1 MIAHGNQIWSQYL
14 ATPVLIFGETNFKKG
29 HLVLLSSHLLSRLV
43 FQGRANRAVLL
54 GWPDRETAPEVRH
67 LTRCVQN

>member
-43 FQGRANRAVLL
+43 FQGRAN
-54 GWPDRETAPEVRH
+54 
-67 LTRCVQN
+67 